1 MTVSYVHPDDPN
13 NRVEGTIVIEL
24 YPDDAPTHVEN
35 FLSHV
40 DDSRY
45 ESTVF
50 HRVIDGFMIQGGD
63 IDNRG
68 GSGGYAANFYGYC
81 NGQDSVDDTCGG
93 SGQDAWTIPD
103 EADNGLLHSPGAL
116 AMAKTSAENTGG
128 SQFYIVPSDSTPSH
142 LDGIHTVFGKVVSG
156 QDVVD
161 AISEV
166 DTPNSTPQNDGSG
179 DTPIENVRLIS
190 VTRN

>member
-1 MTVSYVHPDDPN
+1 
-13 NRVEGTIVIEL
+13 
-24 YPDDAPTHVEN
+24 
-35 FLSHV
+35 
-40 DDSRY
+40 
-45 ESTVF
+45 
-50 HRVIDGFMIQGGD
+50 
-63 IDNRG
+63 
-68 GSGGYAANFYGYC
+68 
-81 NGQDSVDDTCGG
+81 
-93 SGQDAWTIPD
+93 
-103 EADNGLLHSPGAL
+103 
-116 AMAKTSAENTGG
+116 MAKTSAENTGG